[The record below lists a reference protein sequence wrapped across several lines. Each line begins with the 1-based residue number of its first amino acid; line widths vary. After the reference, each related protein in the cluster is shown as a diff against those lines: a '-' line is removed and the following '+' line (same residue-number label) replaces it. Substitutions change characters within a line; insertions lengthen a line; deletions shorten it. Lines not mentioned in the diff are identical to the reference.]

1 MPPPLFPLSGDPW
14 TFPPDCGVKCRQ
26 PPSLV
31 EAAGPAEFP
40 GRPMLDVAPGDMPD
54 GRFIPPSRCAVFES
68 ENRRHP
74 EPSEGAVPTLVPL
87 SACGA
92 TEAWLNPP
100 PAGVRTPGE
109 GLAIEE
115 VWPDPLENDCLVP
128 APLRWMDC
136 RICDTC
142 PSNDCGAAAGRAL
155 EKKRGCSPLRGNVDA
170 AAGRL
175 LTDNAERVGTTGRF
189 PAIMRPPR
197 KVSPLTP
204 TGVERPVP
212 N

>member
-1 MPPPLFPLSGDPW
+1 MPPPLFPLSGDAW

-40 GRPMLDVAPGDMPD
+40 GRATLDVAPGDMPD
-54 GRFIPPSRCAVFES
+54 GRFIPPSRCAVFELEL

-74 EPSEGAVPTLVPL
+74 EPSDGAVPTLAPL

-115 VWPDPLENDCLVP
+115 VWPAPLEND
-128 APLRWMDC
+128 
-136 RICDTC
+136 
-142 PSNDCGAAAGRAL
+142 
-155 EKKRGCSPLRGNVDA
+155 
-170 AAGRL
+170 
-175 LTDNAERVGTTGRF
+175 
-189 PAIMRPPR
+189 
-197 KVSPLTP
+197 
-204 TGVERPVP
+204 
-212 N
+212 